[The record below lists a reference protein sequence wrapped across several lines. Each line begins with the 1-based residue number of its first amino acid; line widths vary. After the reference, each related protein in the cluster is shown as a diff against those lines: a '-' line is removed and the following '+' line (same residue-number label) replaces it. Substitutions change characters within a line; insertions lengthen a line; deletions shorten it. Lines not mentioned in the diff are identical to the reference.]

1 MYGKKEVWVV
11 KRQDGDGSK
20 GGSYRWGF
28 IRDYNG
34 VMWNVIQVGRT
45 HRLLFLGAEIGVLA
59 VSLLWASSVVLT
71 PISGGPRPS

>member
-1 MYGKKEVWVV
+1 MVRRKCGW
-11 KRQDGDGSK
+11 SK
-20 GGSYRWGF
+20 GRMEMEVKGRSYRWGF

-34 VMWNVIQVGRT
+34 VMWNVVQVGRT